1 MNRNRRL
8 LVMVGYGQHVSRQA
22 EEERMTTTPGN
33 ADGHVQ
39 HDLGLYVLGALPQA
53 ERAAVEEHLRACA
66 TCRAECAELEQ
77 VPAFLGLLSLP
88 EVDGLASTRP
98 EPEVAAPARVPR
110 SRPGAVGA
118 SAPAPGR
125 PPGRP
130 AGTASTAPPVRRGRL
145 RGVLHRYRFVFYAA
159 VVAMLVGI
167 VTGAALR
174 PGDPVAL
181 AGTEV
186 DTLSGVRLSIT
197 AVGQDGGSHV
207 TGDVSGLRP
216 RVEYRL
222 YAVAASGET
231 FEVTRWV
238 GGEGGHRFDGG
249 VRMAADDLAFFTVVG
264 PDGGVVVRVHVT
276 RPSGG

>member
-1 MNRNRRL
+1 M
-8 LVMVGYGQHVSRQA
+8 
-22 EEERMTTTPGN
+22 TTPGN

-53 ERAAVEEHLRACA
+53 ERAAVEEHLRECGA
-66 TCRAECAELEQ
+66 CRAECEELGQ

-88 EVDGLASTRP
+88 EVQGLASTHP
-98 EPEVAAPARVPR
+98 EPDVAAPARVPR
-110 SRPGAVGA
+110 SRPGLPGA
-118 SAPAPGR
+118 TAPAPGR
-125 PPGRP
+125 PPGGPTR
-130 AGTASTAPPVRRGRL
+130 AVSTAPPVRRDRR
-145 RGVLHRYRFVFYAA
+145 RGVLHRYRFVLYAA
-159 VVAMLVGI
+159 AVAMLVGI
-167 VTGAALR
+167 VTGATLR

-186 DTLSGVRLSIT
+186 DTSSGVRLSIT
-197 AVGQDGGSHV
+197 AVGQDEGSHV

-216 RVEYRL
+216 RLEYRL

-231 FEVTRWV
+231 REVTRWV
-238 GGEGGHRFDGG
+238 GGEGGHRFDGD
-249 VRMAADDLAFFTVVG
+249 VTMAADKLAFFTVVG